1 MCRLDYG
8 EDERI
13 DSMNITVYLGANEGN
28 NPSLKRAVKE
38 LGTWIG
44 KSGNALIYGGSKSG
58 LMGALADSVL
68 NAGGNVTGVEPQFFI
83 ENEFQHEG
91 ITKLIATK
99 DMSERK
105 NKMIELG
112 NAFIA
117 FPGGTGTLEEITEI
131 MSKVSLK
138 QLNAPCIVYNLNG
151 YYDSLKA
158 MLKHMID
165 MAHSVDVKMC
175 IEGIET
181 QEELDKILEMGCDYI
196 QGYYFSKPLP
206 FNEIEEYLKKKRKH
220 YLQNILY
227 FLLYQRALNTII
239 SESVFKIQ

>member
-1 MCRLDYG
+1 M
-8 EDERI
+8 
-13 DSMNITVYLGANEGN
+13 
-28 NPSLKRAVKE
+28 
-38 LGTWIG
+38 
-44 KSGNALIYGGSKSG
+44 
-58 LMGALADSVL
+58 MGALADSVL

-83 ENEFQHEG
+83 ESEFQHEG
-91 ITKLIATK
+91 ITKLIVTK

-151 YYDSLKA
+151 YYDGLKA

-165 MAHSVDVKMC
+165 MGLSSEERQK
-175 IEGIET
+175 GIYFAESLEQIT
-181 QEELDKILEMGCDYI
+181 DILC
-196 QGYYFSKPLP
+196 S
-206 FNEIEEYLKKKRKH
+206 LK
-220 YLQNILY
+220 
-227 FLLYQRALNTII
+227 
-239 SESVFKIQ
+239 ED